1 MCYKFSEVKMT
12 IDDERIWASELTKAS
27 VRLNLDI
34 VDVLTEAQR
43 AKLLR
48 ELKKQ
53 ARLYDAAGRVRLQM
67 LRGSGKKHEP
77 ERSDTIEGKPE

>member
-1 MCYKFSEVKMT
+1 MCYKFAEVEMT
-12 IDDERIWASELTKAS
+12 IDDEQIWASELTKAS

-43 AKLLR
+43 TTLLR

-67 LRGSGKKHEP
+67 LRASGKKGEP
-77 ERSDTIEGKPE
+77 ERSDTMERKPE